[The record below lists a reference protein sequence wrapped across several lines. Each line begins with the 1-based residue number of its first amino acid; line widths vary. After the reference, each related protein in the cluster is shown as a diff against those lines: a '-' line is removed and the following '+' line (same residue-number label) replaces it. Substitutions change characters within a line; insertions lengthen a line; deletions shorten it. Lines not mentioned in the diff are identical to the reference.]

1 MYIYYISDQG
11 EEMETKCNN
20 YQSCAEDL
28 RRNLQSLSSQTD
40 SLKVS
45 NKKLQTELSK
55 TKANYESK
63 VEQLSKQLKIK
74 DRGVYACY
82 SLQFITYSLLYM

>member
-1 MYIYYISDQG
+1 
-11 EEMETKCNN
+11 METKCNN

-28 RRNLQSLSSQTD
+28 RRNLQSLSAQTD

-82 SLQFITYSLLYM
+82 SLQVITYM

>member
-1 MYIYYISDQG
+1 
-11 EEMETKCNN
+11 METKCNN

-28 RRNLQSLSSQTD
+28 RRNLQSLSAQTD

-82 SLQFITYSLLYM
+82 SL

>member
-11 EEMETKCNN
+11 EEMETKCNS

-74 DRGVYACY
+74 DRGACACY
-82 SLQFITYSLLYM
+82 SL

>member
-1 MYIYYISDQG
+1 
-11 EEMETKCNN
+11 METKCNN

-28 RRNLQSLSSQTD
+28 RRNLQSLSAQTD

-74 DRGVYACY
+74 DRGACACY
-82 SLQFITYSLLYM
+82 SL

>member
-74 DRGVYACY
+74 DRGACACY
-82 SLQFITYSLLYM
+82 SL